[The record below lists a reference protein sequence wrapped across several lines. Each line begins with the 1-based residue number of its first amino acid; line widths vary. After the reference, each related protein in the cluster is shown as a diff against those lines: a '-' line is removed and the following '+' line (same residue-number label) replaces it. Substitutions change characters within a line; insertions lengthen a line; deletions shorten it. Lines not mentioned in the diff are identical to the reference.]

1 MSETIQVYVGICAI
15 IPSLVYALAYALGGR
30 YDAPILHGHWW
41 RRVIAP
47 VLFSLGVIGLSLI
60 SNNFKVW
67 YLLAIPS
74 YVLVHWLGGYGGSS
88 IWVKLLRRSWTGF
101 LMGIASLPFAIS
113 TGSYE
118 LFTAQVI
125 LAISAHLF
133 LGIRN
138 PIEASYEEV
147 LISFLTVVLVPFMVV

>member
-1 MSETIQVYVGICAI
+1 MSETVQVYVGICAI
-15 IPSLVYALAYALGGR
+15 IPSLVYALAYGIGGR
-30 YDAPILHGHWW
+30 DTAPLVRPRLW

-47 VLFSLGVIGLSLI
+47 MLFSLGVIGLSLL
-60 SNNFKVW
+60 SNNFKAG
-67 YLLAIPS
+67 YLLAVPS
-74 YVLVHWLGGYGGSS
+74 YVLVHWLGGYGGVNL
-88 IWVKLLRRSWTGF
+88 WVKLLRRSWTG
-101 LMGIASLPFAIS
+101 LLSGIASLSFAIF

-138 PIEASYEEV
+138 PIKASYEEV
-147 LISFLTVVLVPFMVV
+147 LISFLTVVLVPFMVI